1 MTGDESEILDLVRE
15 SVFVRDLR
23 GHILSWNRA
32 SEELYGFSRAQAV
45 GQPAHELL
53 GTESALPLAELDAN
67 IVLAGRWE
75 GELARRTATGV
86 RLVVAARSTLRRDAA
101 GMPRDIVECGRDVGA
116 DKQALE
122 RLRDREERYRNLFQY
137 MPIPAW
143 RNRSPQLG
151 AFIHHLRA
159 QGIADF
165 AAFLR
170 DHPEVVDRAMELIIV
185 EDVNQAAIRLFG
197 VKTADD
203 FRGAVSRRRWVSRRI
218 FISAFEA
225 RLRGEETFSAEVKF
239 RTVDGRVLEG
249 LLFTA
254 FPPPLSASGISF
266 NTFVDATERVR
277 TQEMLQK
284 VQTEFAHAARI
295 SMLGE
300 LTASIAHEVNQP
312 LAAIATNGEAGLRWL
327 NRSEPDL
334 AEARELMKRMV
345 VDARRAADIISRV
358 RGMATRGIHQRAPVS
373 LHQTI
378 EEVLL
383 FLRHE
388 IQLRK
393 IAVEYQRADPLP
405 EVLADRT
412 QLQQVLVNLAV
423 NAMQAMTTDDAPRR
437 LGVRTTLPDASRVR
451 CIIEDSGPGIAPEH
465 LGRMFESFFTTKES
479 GMGIGLPICRSIIE
493 AHDGRIEV
501 DNQSAYGGA
510 RFSFTLPVNPASVAL
525 PASA

>member
-1 MTGDESEILDLVRE
+1 MGGDESEILDLVRE

-23 GHILSWNRA
+23 GRILAWNKA
-32 SEELYGFSRAQAV
+32 SEELYGFPRAQAI

-53 GTESALPLAELDAN
+53 GTDCTAGLSEIEAQLLP
-67 IVLAGRWE
+67 AGQWN
-75 GELARRTATGV
+75 GELVRRTASGAQI
-86 RLVVAARSTLRRDAA
+86 VVDARWSVHRDAA
-101 GMPRDIVECGRDVGA
+101 GAPRTIIESSRDVTSQNA
-116 DKQALE
+116 AIE
-122 RLRDREERYRNLFQY
+122 RLRERQERYRDLFHY

-143 RNRSPQLG
+143 RNRSPKLSAIVQQ
-151 AFIHHLRA
+151 LRA
-159 QGIADF
+159 QGIKDF
-165 AAFLR
+165 GAFLQ
-170 DHPEVVDRAMELIIV
+170 DHPEVVDRAMELIVV

-197 VKTADD
+197 VKGAGD
-203 FRGAVSRRRWVSRRI
+203 FYGSVSRRRWVSRKT
-218 FISAFEA
+218 FVSAFEA

-239 RTVDGRVLEG
+239 HTVDGRILEG

-254 FPPPLSASGISF
+254 FPPPLSESGISF

-277 TQEMLQK
+277 TQELLQQ
-284 VQTEFAHAARI
+284 VQAEFAHAARI
-295 SMLGE
+295 STLGE

-327 NRSEPDL
+327 NRPEPDL
-334 AEARELMKRMV
+334 AEARELIKRMV

-358 RGMATRGIHQRAPVS
+358 RGMATRGVYQRAPVS

-393 IAVEYQRADPLP
+393 IAVDYERTGALP

-423 NAMQAMTTDDAPRR
+423 NAMQAMAAREAPRR
-437 LGVRTTLPDASRVR
+437 LGVRTILSDASTVR
-451 CIIEDSGPGIAPEH
+451 CVIEDSGPGIAPEH
-465 LGRMFESFFTTKES
+465 LGRMFESFFTTKDG

-493 AHDGRIEV
+493 SHKGRIEV
-501 DNQSAYGGA
+501 DNHSAYGGA
-510 RFSFTLPVNPASVAL
+510 RFSFTLPVSGEGASV
-525 PASA
+525 SA

>member
-1 MTGDESEILDLVRE
+1 MAEGEESEILDLVRE
-15 SVFVRDLR
+15 SVLVRDLR
-23 GHILSWNRA
+23 GRILAWNKA
-32 SEELYGFSRAQAV
+32 SEELYGFSRAQAI
-45 GQPAHELL
+45 GQPVHDLL
-53 GTESALPLAELDAN
+53 GTECATDLPEVEAQLMR
-67 IVLAGRWE
+67 AGQWN
-75 GELARRTATGV
+75 GELVRRTASGAKIT
-86 RLVVAARSTLRRDAA
+86 LDARWSVRRDAA
-101 GMPRDIVECGRDVGA
+101 GAPRDIVENGRDVA
-116 DKQALE
+116 TRKTALDS
-122 RLRDREERYRNLFQY
+122 LRDREERYRNLFHY

-143 RNRSPQLG
+143 RNRSPELG
-151 AFIHHLRA
+151 AMVHRLRE
-159 QGIADF
+159 QGITDF
-165 AAFLR
+165 AAFLHE
-170 DHPEVVDRAMELIIV
+170 HPEVIDRAMELIIV

-197 VKTADD
+197 VKSAED
-203 FRGAVSRRRWVSRRI
+203 FYGSVSRRRWISRKT
-218 FISAFEA
+218 FVSAFEA

-239 RTVDGRVLEG
+239 HTVDGRVLEG

-254 FPPPLSASGISF
+254 FPPPLSESGISF

-277 TQEMLQK
+277 TQELLQQ
-284 VQTEFAHAARI
+284 VQAEFAHAARI

-327 NRSEPDL
+327 NRPEPDL

-358 RGMATRGIHQRAPVS
+358 RGMATRGVSQRAPVS

-388 IQLRK
+388 IQMRK
-393 IAVEYQRADPLP
+393 VSVDYEGAGGLP

-423 NAMQAMTTDDAPRR
+423 NAMQAMATREPPRR
-437 LGVRTTLPDASRVR
+437 LGVRTTLSDASTVR

-465 LGRMFESFFTTKES
+465 LGRMFESFFTTKDG

-493 AHDGRIEV
+493 AHSGRIEV
-501 DNQSAYGGA
+501 DNHSAYGGA
-510 RFSFTLPVNPASVAL
+510 RFSFMLPVSSSPA
-525 PASA
+525 